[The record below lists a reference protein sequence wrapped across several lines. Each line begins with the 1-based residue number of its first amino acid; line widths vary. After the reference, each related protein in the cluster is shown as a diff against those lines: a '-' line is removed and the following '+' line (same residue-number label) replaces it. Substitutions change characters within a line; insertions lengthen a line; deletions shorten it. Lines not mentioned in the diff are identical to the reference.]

1 MKFDSHEITVC
12 LSTTDLLR
20 ACVRGDAI
28 SILSYQP
35 RFEFLPPPL
44 AHRRATRRLADSRR
58 VGCRPLRLLDL
69 TSFVLLSTRSFG
81 SPA

>member
-44 AHRRATRRLADSRR
+44 AHRRADSRH